1 MKTFLLLFFA
11 ITLTSCSSFSKL
23 AKHTEIKQEGVYV
36 KVSNDKAKFSSLT
49 FGDFMFARSCKEY
62 RKLNTGTKP
71 SFNCILVY
79 AKTDKPGYEYYILQN
94 KKRKWFDPEKY
105 FVKDTLIHSSYF
117 TLLISKQAP
126 EKDIRF
132 ISENFSAE

>member
-1 MKTFLLLFFA
+1 MKPLPFLFLAFF
-11 ITLTSCSSFSKL
+11 LTSCSSFSKL

-36 KVSNDKAKFSSLT
+36 KVSHDKANFSSLT
-49 FGDFMFARSCKEY
+49 FGDFSFALNCKEY
-62 RKLNTGTKP
+62 RKLNAGAKP
-71 SFNCILVY
+71 PFNCILVY
-79 AKTDKPGYEYYILQN
+79 AKTDKPEYEYFILLN
-94 KKRKWFDPEKY
+94 KKRKWFDTEKY

-132 ISENFSAE
+132 ISENFSAQ